1 MKQRV
6 FAWGPIAV
14 AVAVLAWRSIATVL
28 ARVGHPA
35 AALDDAYIH
44 FQYARAIAEGH
55 PLRFETGE
63 PVTSGA
69 TSMLWPALLAPF
81 YLVGFHGEAIMWV
94 AWALSFVALGAL
106 AWEAARIT
114 DRLAGRAAAV
124 GAGAM
129 VLAFSAFT
137 WCATSGME
145 VVPFAWAIARAT
157 RRAADWA
164 DDVPE
169 VRTPRRAGELVALA
183 WAATLFRPEGGI
195 VALFVAATLAVFPRT
210 GAWKERT
217 LSMAAAG
224 AVLATPLLL
233 LLLTGTTRSNTAIV
247 KLLPGNPYYT
257 GQALSLRVT
266 EQVRQLVADLL
277 NGDRFSQEFLPRACG
292 PVWMAGLGAIGI
304 LGWRDKKRW
313 RAVGVLLIAL
323 TMFAP
328 CFYYTFLWNR
338 LRYLWPFATGW
349 IIGLACLAR
358 VVGDL
363 AASLRPRWRIATP
376 VLCGVFAGM
385 LASKIDGTMD
395 DVAWSAS
402 GIDRQQVTLGHWA
415 RDGLPPGARIGV
427 NDTGAIAYFGDHP
440 TFDVVGLTTDGEAR
454 YWVAGQGS
462 RFEHYE
468 HLAGTG
474 HLPTHFIVY
483 PQWMAMPMVL
493 GDELRSASVTDYGRS
508 ILGGDTMTAYVADWS
523 TLGSGERPWSAPDAQ
538 VVDSL
543 DVADLES
550 EAAHGY
556 VLLGAR
562 EGENVVHDGSS
573 PDGARV
579 VDGGRSRRWRE
590 SFVAHLPEGAA
601 ARLVVRFEAPT
612 GTVLRVV
619 AGGEPVGDLDCSDET
634 DWCERAVDIPARL
647 AGRSTS
653 IDVVVSG
660 DGGPPG
666 EGRDTGA
673 TLFHYWGLKTIG

>member
-1 MKQRV
+1 
-6 FAWGPIAV
+6 
-14 AVAVLAWRSIATVL
+14 
-28 ARVGHPA
+28 
-35 AALDDAYIH
+35 
-44 FQYARAIAEGH
+44 
-55 PLRFETGE
+55 
-63 PVTSGA
+63 
-69 TSMLWPALLAPF
+69 
-81 YLVGFHGEAIMWV
+81 
-94 AWALSFVALGAL
+94 
-106 AWEAARIT
+106 
-114 DRLAGRAAAV
+114 
-124 GAGAM
+124 
-129 VLAFSAFT
+129 
-137 WCATSGME
+137 ME

-164 DDVPE
+164 DDVPQA
-169 VRTPRRAGELVALA
+169 RTPRRAAELVALA
-183 WAATLFRPEGGI
+183 WAAALLRPEGGI
-195 VALFVAATLAVFPRT
+195 AALFVAATLAVFPRT

-217 LSMAAAG
+217 LSIAAAG

-257 GQALSLRVT
+257 GYGLSFRVT
-266 EQVRQLVADLL
+266 EQVRQLVGDLL

-304 LGWRDKKRW
+304 LGWRDKKKW
-313 RAVGVLLIAL
+313 RAAGVLLIAL

-349 IIGLACLAR
+349 LIGLACLAR

-376 VLCGVFAGM
+376 VVCGIFAGM

-402 GIDRQQVTLGHWA
+402 GIDRQQVALGHWA
-415 RDGLPPGARIGV
+415 REGLPPGARIGV

-493 GDELRSASVTDYGRS
+493 GEELHSASVNDYGRS
-508 ILGGDTMTAYVADWS
+508 ILGGDTMTAYAADWS

-562 EGENVVHDGSS
+562 EGDNVVHDGSS
-573 PDGARV
+573 PDGERV
-579 VDGGRSRRWRE
+579 VDGGRSRRWRD
-590 SFVAHLPEGAA
+590 SFVAHFPEGAA

-612 GTVLRVV
+612 GTVLRVL
-619 AGGEPVGDLDCSDET
+619 AGGEPVGDLDCNDET

-647 AGRSTS
+647 AGPHTR

-660 DGGPPG
+660 
-666 EGRDTGA
+666 EGDAGA
-673 TLFHYWGLKTIG
+673 TVFHYWGLKTIG